1 MSNNAN
7 ASLAKTFVTF
17 AQANTAVIRELEA
30 ELCDVRTQLGHA
42 LEEAA
47 SNLEAFRELEFQLES
62 CRNDRLQLNS
72 ECEYLRN
79 ELNRERDINP
89 QDVVL

>member
-1 MSNNAN
+1 MSNDAN
-7 ASLAKTFVTF
+7 ASLAKTFVSF
-17 AQANTAVIRELEA
+17 AAASSEAIRAMEV